1 MFLIEESS
9 IVREELGD
17 WLPITR
23 AGEGKAHMSNTRRN
37 FLRSG
42 AALAAGFTGGVSAIR
57 AQTTGQGEAP
67 AAAAPA
73 SEIQVPRM
81 KFFHTEIS
89 RVVLGV
95 NPFYGFAHFNN
106 NFANSMKEWYTADR
120 VCAVMHQCTRF
131 GIDAFNYVHLDR
143 APQDLARFQSEGGKM
158 QLIIQVTAGV
168 DSKMLMKT
176 IKPLALQ
183 RQGEVV
189 DDAWQSGKMETVRE
203 WCKQARDLGVLVG
216 VGTHIPE
223 VIAKVEEENW
233 DVDFYSG
240 CVYNRR
246 RTVEEQKQVL
256 HGELVEMPHEL
267 YLQSDPA
274 RMYRVMRQTR
284 KPCFAFK
291 ILAAGRIQGRGVEQA
306 FRTAFESIKPTD
318 GVYVGM
324 FPKFKDEV
332 RENAEIVH
340 RILTRT

>member
-1 MFLIEESS
+1 M
-9 IVREELGD
+9 
-17 WLPITR
+17 
-23 AGEGKAHMSNTRRN
+23 
-37 FLRSG
+37 
-42 AALAAGFTGGVSAIR
+42 AAGTVAAGSAAGG
-57 AQTTGQGEAP
+57 ELK
-67 AAAAPA
+67 PA
-73 SEIQVPRM
+73 SEVQVPKM
-81 KFFHTEIS
+81 KFFHAEIS
-89 RVVLGV
+89 RMVLGV
-95 NPFYGFAHFNN
+95 NPFYGFAHYNGN
-106 NFANSMKEWYTADR
+106 LGNSMREWYTPDR

-131 GIDAFNYVHLDR
+131 GINAFNYVHVDR
-143 APQDLARFQSEGGKM
+143 GPQDWARFQAEGGRM
-158 QLIIQVTAGV
+158 HLIIQVTGGV
-168 DSKMLMKT
+168 DSAMLVNT
-176 IKPLALQ
+176 LKPLALQ

-189 DDAWQSGKMETVRE
+189 DNAWQQGQMNTVKE

-223 VIAKVEEENW
+223 VIARVEEENW

-246 RTVEEQKQVL
+246 RTIEEQKKIL
-256 HGELVEMPHEL
+256 SGESVEMPSEL
-267 YLQSDPA
+267 YLKSDPA

-291 ILAAGRIQGRGVEQA
+291 ILAAGRIADRGIEDA

-340 RILTRT
+340 RILTKS